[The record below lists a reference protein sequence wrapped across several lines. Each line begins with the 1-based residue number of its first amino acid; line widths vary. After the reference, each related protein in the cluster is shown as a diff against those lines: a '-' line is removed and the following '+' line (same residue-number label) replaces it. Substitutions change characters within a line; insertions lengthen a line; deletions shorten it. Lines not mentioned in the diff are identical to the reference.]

1 LFQDEEERANMIK
14 IAEMQ
19 KSLVMDEAQKMESMV
34 EWKARIMG
42 ISLNDAV

>member
-1 LFQDEEERANMIK
+1 
-14 IAEMQ
+14 MQ